1 MATMKQVAE
10 KARVSTTTVSHVIN
24 NTRVVSEDAR
34 ERVLSVIQE
43 LRYIPSAVARSLKN
57 DRTHTLGMM
66 IPNNS
71 NPYFA
76 EVIQGI
82 EDASFKLGYNI
93 ILCNS
98 YDDPKKQAAYIR
110 VLMEKRIDG
119 LILVSSG
126 SDEELT
132 QLLADEGIPKV
143 LVDREVS
150 GVVADFIEADH
161 EQGGYEATRYLT
173 GIGHKRIAC
182 VAGPE
187 TLLPSGD
194 RVAGYRRAL
203 SEAGLPFRP
212 EYLVHSDFT
221 SQGGFN
227 AFQQL
232 LALPER
238 PSAIFASNDLMAIG
252 GICAANQAGVRIPQQ
267 LSVIGY
273 DDIALASFST
283 PPLTTIA
290 QPKHDIGN
298 ATAQVLV
305 DRINHP
311 DAPLRREMLTS
322 HLVVRQST
330 AAVTD

>member
-57 DRTHTLGMM
+57 DKTQTLGMM

-82 EDASFKLGYNI
+82 EDESFRLGYNI

-98 YDDPKKQAAYIR
+98 YDDPKKQAAYTR

-126 SDEELT
+126 IDLELT
-132 QLLADEGIPKV
+132 QLLADEAIPKV
-143 LVDREVS
+143 LVDREVP
-150 GVVADFIEADH
+150 GVAADFIEADH
-161 EQGGYEATRYLT
+161 EQGGYLATKYLLDL
-173 GIGHKRIAC
+173 GHRRIAC
-182 VAGPE
+182 VSGPK

-194 RVAGYRRAL
+194 RVSGYLRAL
-203 SEAGLPFRP
+203 KEAGVDYNSD
-212 EYLVHSDFT
+212 YLAHSDFT
-221 SQGGFN
+221 SQGGFS

-232 LALPER
+232 LALPNR
-238 PSAIFASNDLMAIG
+238 PTAIFASNDLMAIG
-252 GICAANQAGVRIPQQ
+252 GLCAAQQAGMRIPDE
-267 LSVIGY
+267 LSVVGY

-290 QPKHDIGN
+290 QPKYEIGVL
-298 ATAQVLV
+298 TARVLV
-305 DRINHP
+305 NRILNAELP
-311 DAPLRREMLTS
+311 FRREMLQTE
-322 HLVVRQST
+322 LIMRQST
-330 AAVTD
+330 GQAPA